1 MSHDKLNM
9 LIALIGG
16 SIIFFSFVFLLFRL
30 TWYKKMIIIN
40 NHVNPPIFQ
49 MFITNHSQVVMF
61 AQVQPVAGLCFAV
74 KGLTGVSL
82 IKLLQM

>member
-1 MSHDKLNM
+1 
-9 LIALIGG
+9 
-16 SIIFFSFVFLLFRL
+16 
-30 TWYKKMIIIN
+30 MIIIN

-61 AQVQPVAGLCFAV
+61 TQVQPVAGLCFAV

>member
-1 MSHDKLNM
+1 
-9 LIALIGG
+9 
-16 SIIFFSFVFLLFRL
+16 
-30 TWYKKMIIIN
+30 
-40 NHVNPPIFQ
+40 

-82 IKLLQM
+82 IKLLQMSFISEAIVFRLLNNGLTCKLPV

>member
-1 MSHDKLNM
+1 
-9 LIALIGG
+9 
-16 SIIFFSFVFLLFRL
+16 
-30 TWYKKMIIIN
+30 MIIIN